1 VRQGRAALLAASFWD
16 RQHRIKS
23 MQAASM
29 QTDTPME
36 SPAGGYYVRPREPER
51 YSTLRLTELTH
62 NYHLHPLM
70 QLPALE
76 RLANN
81 LFPLGMCKFMQP
93 GTTQATPFTHQPRDF
108 QNRSIAEIFRDIE
121 QPGSWIALYHVERDP
136 AYRDF
141 LDGIIDGVR
150 SIVEPEQPGIFII
163 HGFIFISAPPSATP
177 FHIDRENNFWLQIRG
192 RKLLTAWDH
201 TDRDIVA
208 QRDVEEFIVHGDLKN
223 VVLKDGYL
231 ERGHRWDVG
240 PGDGVYFPSTSP
252 HTTRS
257 DTDWVKPGDG
267 VSISIGVNFYTAH
280 TRRAANVHAL
290 NRMLR
295 RFGLNPREPGA
306 SNKVDAVK
314 YPLARALVWGQKT
327 FRGFRPKSGV

>member
-1 VRQGRAALLAASFWD
+1 MMTTQVPTHVTPPTS
-16 RQHRIKS
+16 S
-23 MQAASM
+23 MG
-29 QTDTPME
+29 
-36 SPAGGYYVRPREPER
+36 SPEGGFYVRPRKPGS
-51 YSTLRLTELTH
+51 YSTWRLTELEH

-76 RLANN
+76 RLAGQ
-81 LFPLGMCKFMQP
+81 LFPMGMCKFMRP
-93 GTTQATPFTHQPRDF
+93 GTTQSTPFTHQTQDF
-108 QNRSIAEIFRDIE
+108 QGRSIAEIFSGIE
-121 QPGSWIALYHVERDP
+121 QPGSWIALYHVEHIP
-136 AYRDF
+136 EYREF
-141 LDGIIDGVR
+141 LAGIIDTVR
-150 SIVEPEQPGIFII
+150 GIVEPEQPGIFII

-192 RKLLTAWDH
+192 RKVLTAWDH
-201 TDRDIVA
+201 TDRSIVP

-223 VVLKDGYL
+223 VVLKDGFL

-280 TRRAANVHAL
+280 TRRVANVHAL
-290 NRMLR
+290 NRVLR
-295 RFGLNPREPGA
+295 KLGLSPHEPGV
-306 SNKVDAVK
+306 STMVDAAK

-327 FRGFRPKSGV
+327 FRGFKPKSGV